1 MGHEGQQANTEGTA
15 SEDRNMTRRGIPP
28 LVASHVAPEQSKT
41 NREGVVLK
49 TVENGWGG
57 VETTPVASK
66 HVEKC
71 VETTCVTSKHVGSV
85 WGGVETT
92 CVTSKHVGS
101 VWGGVETTPFM
112 STTVENRVMS
122 KPPPS
127 RRNTSET
134 GGVVSKPTPVALK
147 HIGNR
152 WGGAETNPVAP
163 KHGEKE

>member
-1 MGHEGQQANTEGTA
+1 LCSTCVGHEGQQANTEGTA

-92 CVTSKHVGS
+92 LFV
-101 VWGGVETTPFM
+101 
-112 STTVENRVMS
+112 STTVESRVMS

-134 GGVVSKPTPVALK
+134 GGVVSKPTPIALK